1 MTLTQLYCFVILKTK
16 AYRIVSRLTNNQQK
30 SRYMDELLN
39 TDPDFDQEVTKQN
52 KALLEII
59 NKTINNAPVETN
71 EFDLKKNEKSR
82 RLKPDLPKK

>member
-1 MTLTQLYCFVILKTK
+1 
-16 AYRIVSRLTNNQQK
+16 
-30 SRYMDELLN
+30 MDELLN

-52 KALLEII
+52 NALLEII

-82 RLKPDLPKK
+82 RLSNKNNIMSY

>member
-1 MTLTQLYCFVILKTK
+1 
-16 AYRIVSRLTNNQQK
+16 
-30 SRYMDELLN
+30 MDELLN

-52 KALLEII
+52 NALLEII

>member
-1 MTLTQLYCFVILKTK
+1 
-16 AYRIVSRLTNNQQK
+16 
-30 SRYMDELLN
+30 MDELLN